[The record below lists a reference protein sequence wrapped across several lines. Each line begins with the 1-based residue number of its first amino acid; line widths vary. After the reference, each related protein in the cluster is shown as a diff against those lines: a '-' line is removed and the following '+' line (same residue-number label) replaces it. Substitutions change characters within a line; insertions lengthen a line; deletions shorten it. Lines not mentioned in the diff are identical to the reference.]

1 MLPPAPGLL
10 STRNCW
16 PRTSVIFKA
25 TKRAIVS
32 APPPGVN
39 GMRMRTGLF
48 GQVDCA
54 TAGQATPGAIV
65 AAAESLSRRRRS
77 IMCPPG
83 RDGPVRCG
91 PFVWLIL
98 SYNSLA
104 QPSTRLITA
113 PAVPIVAA
121 RDRHPGNA
129 NLPVQSAP
137 AYDAERRDQARQ

>member
-10 STRNCW
+10 STMNCW

-54 TAGQATPGAIV
+54 IAGEAMPGASV

-77 IMCPPG
+77 IMGPPG
-83 RDGPVRCG
+83 GDGLVRCG
-91 PFVWLIL
+91 PFVWMIL

-104 QPSTRLITA
+104 QPSARQTVA
-113 PAVPIVAA
+113 PGSPPLLRRGIK
-121 RDRHPGNA
+121 HPPGNA

-137 AYDAERRDQARQ
+137 AYDAQRRD